1 MSQVSEWLWYSAG
14 FSRPLPGEASWL
26 QGVDIRDGLKWTS
39 KPVCK
44 PIIVFLSV
52 SLKIHIWISHSTWI
66 SLSLLFKRKLYIW
79 NWHNIVCSVSKESAG
94 TEGDLGSVP
103 GLGRSPGGGSGNLL
117 QYSRLGNHI
126 DRGAW
131 WATVHGVARVRHH
144 LVTKLPP
151 FYFNKKKALS

>member
-1 MSQVSEWLWYSAG
+1 MILKAVTTFVIQIKTCVVSEL
-14 FSRPLPGEASWL
+14 
-26 QGVDIRDGLKWTS
+26 
-39 KPVCK
+39 
-44 PIIVFLSV
+44 
-52 SLKIHIWISHSTWI
+52 
-66 SLSLLFKRKLYIW
+66 
-79 NWHNIVCSVSKESAG
+79 
-94 TEGDLGSVP
+94 GDLGSVP